1 MTHAAAAEHQI
12 DLALFCVCTDA
23 SILGNV
29 EEAASDTKGCVF
41 CGMFE
46 DYMSAEKRPHF
57 PPPLKT
63 AKACAALV
71 DFDRDPQL
79 ALQTVARLHQL
90 FPGRI
95 SVVGTGTSTEAPLL
109 LKAMRAGCVEYLAR
123 PWSADD
129 LAAALARFQEN
140 ANLSLHAQGS
150 TGRII
155 TFFGAKGGVGATTLA
170 VHLATFLTLKHK
182 KRVLLIDHKHQLGH
196 VALYLGLKDTQYHF
210 TELLRSVDRLDRK
223 LLEGF
228 VLHHGSGL
236 DVIGSPEDAALSP
249 GGTRN
254 DLDRVMDFLRLEYDF
269 ILVDSSVGYQ
279 ESKVSLIDQADEI
292 NLISTP
298 DVASLRDLARLVE
311 SMGLGEAGQKKL
323 RLVINRA
330 MADDSISAEY
340 IQKFVRFPV
349 SLSISNS
356 YFEVMRAINAGEP
369 VAPGGASAFNQQ
381 MAGWAHRIAVGEE
394 LRVTQKTTR
403 RKLRIWPLRS
413 AVRHA

>member
-1 MTHAAAAEHQI
+1 MTDAIAVAQQI
-12 DLALFCVCTDA
+12 ELALFCVCTDNA
-23 SILGNV
+23 ISGTA
-29 EEAASDTKGCVF
+29 EEAAASMKGCVF
-41 CGMFE
+41 CGTFAE
-46 DYMSAEKRPHF
+46 YMSAEKRPHF
-57 PPPLKT
+57 PPQLRT
-63 AKACAALV
+63 AKSCAALV

-79 ALQTVARLHQL
+79 ALQTVTRLHQL
-90 FPGRI
+90 FPGKI
-95 SVVGTGTSTEAPLL
+95 NVVGTGALTEASLL

-123 PWSADD
+123 PWAADD

-140 ANLSLHAQGS
+140 ANLSQNAQGS

-155 TFFGAKGGVGATTLA
+155 AFFGAKGGVGATTLA

-228 VLHHGSGL
+228 VLHHDSGL

-311 SMGLGEAGQKKL
+311 SMRLGEAGQKKL

-330 MADDSISAEY
+330 TADDSISAEY

-349 SLSISNS
+349 YLSISNS

-381 MAGWAHRIAVGEE
+381 MAGWAHRIAVGGE
-394 LRVTQKTTR
+394 LHVTQKAPR

-413 AVRHA
+413 AVNHA